1 MAKGSRAGS
10 SSGSG
15 GMFGGVVGHTG
26 VVANVHTNCGPEDDT
41 FYCKVNRYYNYFN
54 MLISILMLVFAVYVL
69 STGKF
74 KKF

>member
-1 MAKGSRAGS
+1 MAKGSG
-10 SSGSG
+10 SGSGG
-15 GMFGGVVGHTG
+15 GMFGGGFVGHTG
-26 VVANVHTNCGPEDDT
+26 AIANVHTNCGPEDDT

>member
-1 MAKGSRAGS
+1 MAKGSR
-10 SSGSG
+10 SGSGG

-54 MLISILMLVFAVYVL
+54 MMISVLLLIFVVYLL

-74 KKF
+74 KKLMN